1 MKVAAYQ
8 FGVTGDI
15 RRNRE
20 EMENAIRQA
29 AAQQAEL
36 IVFPEC
42 ALTGYPPRDLP
53 DSKAVDAEAV
63 ADALASFQKLADA
76 HRIHIVV
83 GTIAN
88 DGANDGLFY
97 NRAYC
102 FSPDAPVAWYDKRAL
117 YGWDRDNFTE
127 GAEAGVFTICGYK
140 IGLRICF
147 EVRFPEYF
155 RELYRAG
162 TDLNIVLF
170 NDVADTD
177 DVDRYQM
184 IRSHLITRAVENV
197 TPFLTVDAT
206 APYQT
211 APTCVIDASGRV
223 VCERE
228 RNTAGLLFF
237 DFEKKELNFG
247 EIGRKELSDR
257 LLEIDPN

>member
-1 MKVAAYQ
+1 M
-8 FGVTGDI
+8 
-15 RRNRE
+15 
-20 EMENAIRQA
+20 
-29 AAQQAEL
+29 
-36 IVFPEC
+36 
-42 ALTGYPPRDLP
+42 
-53 DSKAVDAEAV
+53 
-63 ADALASFQKLADA
+63 
-76 HRIHIVV
+76 
-83 GTIAN
+83 GTIAC
-88 DGANDGLFY
+88 DGVFDGTCEGAYDGTFY

-102 FSPDAPVAWYDKRAL
+102 FSPDMPVAWYDKRAL
-117 YGWDRDNFTE
+117 YGWDRDNFAE

-223 VCERE
+223 VRERE
-228 RNTAGLLFF
+228 RNTADLLLF

-257 LLEIDPN
+257 LLEIDPD